1 MSDDKVWKAV
11 ERDAAKI
18 RALAEREALFPG
30 HPATD
35 ARSLSMA
42 LVETGGKSHLA

>member
-18 RALAEREALFPG
+18 KALVEHDALSPG
-30 HPATD
+30 HPAIE
-35 ARSLSMA
+35 A
-42 LVETGGKSHLA
+42 